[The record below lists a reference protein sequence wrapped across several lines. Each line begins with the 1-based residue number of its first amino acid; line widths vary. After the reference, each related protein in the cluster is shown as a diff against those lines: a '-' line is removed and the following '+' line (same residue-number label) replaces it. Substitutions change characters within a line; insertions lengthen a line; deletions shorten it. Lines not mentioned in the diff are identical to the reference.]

1 MPSLNGI
8 RLPELLLNP
17 IPAVL
22 LDFACL
28 IGWDR
33 VKIKISEVV
42 SGKKLT
48 REDQSVMEWPNKD
61 QAPA

>member
-1 MPSLNGI
+1 MPNLNGI

-22 LDFACL
+22 LDYACL

-33 VKIKISEVV
+33 VKIRISEVV

-48 REDQSVMEWPNKD
+48 HEDKSVIEWSNKD
-61 QAPA
+61 